1 MRVKLSTQIP
11 LLVQMKRITLL
22 VFGLFMSLGL
32 LAQQPGGRGGFDPTK
47 LPKIGVIAGTLVD
60 AESGEPLPYAAVK
73 ITHKMDANIV
83 TGGMTDAK
91 GRFKVEQITLGP
103 NVLEFAY
110 VGYKTKTQEV
120 RLGRDGTEK
129 DLGKIGLQSSGVE
142 LEEVVVEA
150 EREFMTNEIDRKVYD
165 PSKLILSKT
174 GSATDILENI
184 PAVELDLEGNI
195 TLRGSSA
202 VRIMIDGRPSRFTGE
217 DLSALLQSLPANS
230 VEKIEVMTNPS
241 AKYDPDG
248 TAGMINI
255 VLKKSALQGL
265 NGSVNSSYSGADR
278 VRAGINLNY
287 KVDDI
292 NFFFNAGHSSGKYPR
307 TSWARRDNFLGEDTL
322 SFYQEVDGYGGR
334 NGNNIKAGFDWS
346 PGTKHVFTVQGT
358 LNQGLRP
365 RVSDNNTDWT
375 TPYLDYTLVQFSD
388 NQGERWNNSF
398 DVIYDYKPRKGE
410 ELNAR
415 LSYTDGS
422 RNDVLVFTQDT
433 LLNAVKLPSDK
444 YQTNRFGDQ
453 WEFNGILDYT
463 KKWDDDRK
471 LEAGAKIISRE
482 DLDGFNRTNIDIYDG
497 TETYLASSENEF
509 LYGEDILAVYTN
521 YGFKKGPWGFQL
533 GLRAEQANI
542 TATQITQDSTFYN
555 NYFQVYPSA
564 FITYEIARGRELN
577 LSYSRRVQR
586 PGGRQLNPFIDYS
599 DPFNLRSGNPYLLPA
614 FTGAYELG
622 YTHILKKG
630 TTMTANVYF
639 RDRNNL
645 ITWYSEVDSNGV
657 NLTTFQNLNSGEDV
671 GLDMNFR
678 GRLGKKGGFFTLG
691 GNYFY
696 SQVSGDIKGQG
707 WVNQG
712 GGYGLNT
719 MVSTPLWKNASLQIM
734 GNYRSRRV
742 MAQGFGKPFYFI
754 GGGFKQGFM
763 DDRLNLSV
771 NCRDIFN
778 TMGWNYETRGPG
790 FYSEGQFR
798 WMNRVVEVG
807 LTYNFGEVQ
816 RRRRQMDR
824 GSRGGGGMEMEMF

>member
-1 MRVKLSTQIP
+1 
-11 LLVQMKRITLL
+11 MKRIITIAL
-22 VFGLFMSLGL
+22 GLFLSTTSY
-32 LAQQPGGRGGFDPTK
+32 AQQPGNRGKFDATQ
-47 LPKIGVIAGTLVD
+47 LPKIGVLTGTLID
-60 AESGEPLPYAAVK
+60 TDTKEPLPFAAVK
-73 ITHKMDANIV
+73 ITHTMSEELV
-83 TGGMTDAK
+83 TGGMTDDK
-91 GRFKVEQITLGP
+91 GRFKIESITLGP
-103 NVLEFAY
+103 NQVEFAY
-110 VGYKTKTQEV
+110 VGYKTKAQEV
-120 RLGRDGTEK
+120 RLGREGIEI

-142 LEEVVVEA
+142 LNEVTVEA

-184 PAVELDLEGNI
+184 PAVELDVDGNI

-230 VEKIEVMTNPS
+230 VEKVEVMTNPS

-278 VRAGINLNY
+278 FRAGINLNY
-287 KVDDI
+287 KVEDL
-292 NFFFNAGHSSGKYPR
+292 NFFFNAGHSSGRYPR
-307 TSWARRDNFLGEDTL
+307 SSWSRRDNFLGEDTL
-322 SFYQEVDGYGGR
+322 SFYQVVDGYGGR
-334 NGNNIKAGFDWS
+334 NGNNIKAGIDWS
-346 PGTKHVFTVQGT
+346 PGNKHVFTLQGT
-358 LNQGLRP
+358 INQGLRP

-375 TPYLDYTLVQFSD
+375 TPFLDYTLTQFSD
-388 NQGERWNNSF
+388 RQGSRWNNSY
-398 DVIYDYKPRKGE
+398 DIIYDFKPKKGE
-410 ELNAR
+410 ELNVR
-415 LSYTDGS
+415 MSYTDGS
-422 RNDVLVFTQDT
+422 RDDVLEFTQDT
-433 LLNAVKLPSDK
+433 LTNSIKLPSDK
-444 YQTNRFGDQ
+444 YRTNSFGEQ

-463 KKWDDDRK
+463 KKWNKDRK
-471 LEAGAKIISRE
+471 FEAGAKIITRE
-482 DLDGFNRTNIDIYDG
+482 DLDGFNRTNIDIWNG
-497 TETYLASSENEF
+497 TETYLLDSENEF
-509 LYGEDILAVYTN
+509 LYGEDILAVYSN

-564 FITYEIARGRELN
+564 FLTYEIAAGREIN
-577 LSYSRRVQR
+577 MSYSRRVQR

-614 FTGAYELG
+614 FTGSYELG
-622 YTHILKKG
+622 YTQILKKG
-630 TTMTANVYF
+630 TTLTSNIYF
-639 RDRNNL
+639 RDRSNL

-657 NLTTFQNLNSGEDV
+657 NLTTYQNLNSGEDV
-671 GLDMNFR
+671 GLDINFR
-678 GRLGKKGGFFTLG
+678 GRLGKKGGFFSLG

-696 SQVSGDIKGQG
+696 SQVSGDIRGKG

-712 GGYGLNT
+712 QGFSLNS
-719 MVSTPLWKNASLQIM
+719 VLSTPLWKNASVQIM
-734 GNYRSRRV
+734 GNYRSKRV
-742 MAQGFGKPFYFI
+742 MAQGIGRPFYFI
-754 GGGFKQGFM
+754 GGGFKQGFLN
-763 DDRLNLSV
+763 DRLNLSI
-771 NCRDIFN
+771 NCRDVFN
-778 TMGWNYETRGPG
+778 TMGWNYETSGPG

-798 WMNRVVEVG
+798 WMNRVVECG

-824 GSRGGGGMEMEMF
+824 SGRGGDMDMDMF

>member
-1 MRVKLSTQIP
+1 
-11 LLVQMKRITLL
+11 MKRILTIAL
-22 VFGLFMSLGL
+22 GLFLSTTSY
-32 LAQQPGGRGGFDPTK
+32 AQQPGNRGKFDATQ
-47 LPKIGVIAGTLVD
+47 LPKIGILTGTLID
-60 AESGEPLPYAAVK
+60 TDTKEPLPFAAVK
-73 ITHKMDANIV
+73 ITHTMSEELV
-83 TGGMTDAK
+83 TGGMTDDK
-91 GRFKVEQITLGP
+91 GRFKIESITLGP
-103 NVLEFAY
+103 NQVEFAY
-110 VGYKTKTQEV
+110 VGYKTKAQEV
-120 RLGRDGTEK
+120 RLGREGIEI

-142 LEEVVVEA
+142 LNEVTVEA

-184 PAVELDLEGNI
+184 PAVELDVDGNI

-230 VEKIEVMTNPS
+230 VEKVEVMTNPS

-278 VRAGINLNY
+278 FRAGINLNY
-287 KVDDI
+287 KVEDL
-292 NFFFNAGHSSGKYPR
+292 NFFFNAGHSSGRYPR
-307 TSWARRDNFLGEDTL
+307 SSWSRRDNFLGEDTL
-322 SFYQEVDGYGGR
+322 SFYQVVDGYGGR
-334 NGNNIKAGFDWS
+334 NGNNIKAGIDWS
-346 PGTKHVFTVQGT
+346 PGSKHVFTLQGT
-358 LNQGLRP
+358 INQGLRP
-365 RVSDNNTDWT
+365 RVSNNNTDWT
-375 TPYLDYTLVQFSD
+375 TPFLDYTLTQSSD
-388 NQGERWNNSF
+388 RQGSRWNNSY
-398 DVIYDYKPRKGE
+398 DMIYDFKPKKGE
-410 ELNAR
+410 ELNVR
-415 LSYTDGS
+415 MSYTDGS
-422 RNDVLVFTQDT
+422 RDDVLEFTQDT
-433 LLNAVKLPSDK
+433 LTNSIKLPSDK
-444 YQTNRFGDQ
+444 YRTNNFGEQ

-463 KKWDDDRK
+463 KKWNKDRK
-471 LEAGAKIISRE
+471 FEAGAKIITRE
-482 DLDGFNRTNIDIYDG
+482 DLDAFNRTNIDIYTGD
-497 TETYLASSENEF
+497 TTYLLDSENEF
-509 LYGEDILAVYTN
+509 LYGEDILAVYSN

-564 FITYEIARGRELN
+564 FLTYEIAAGREIN
-577 LSYSRRVQR
+577 MSYSRRVQR

-614 FTGAYELG
+614 FTGSYELG
-622 YTHILKKG
+622 YTQILKKG
-630 TTMTANVYF
+630 TTLTSNIYF
-639 RDRNNL
+639 RDRSNL

-657 NLTTFQNLNSGEDV
+657 NLTTYQNLNSGEDV
-671 GLDMNFR
+671 GLDINFR
-678 GRLGKKGGFFTLG
+678 GRLGKKGGFFSLG

-696 SQVSGDIKGQG
+696 SQVSGDIRGRG

-712 GGYGLNT
+712 QGFSLNT
-719 MVSTPLWKNASLQIM
+719 VFSTPLWKNASVQIM
-734 GNYRSRRV
+734 GNYRSKRV
-742 MAQGFGKPFYFI
+742 MAQGIGRPFYFI
-754 GGGFKQGFM
+754 GGGFKQGFLN
-763 DDRLNLSV
+763 DRLNLSI

-778 TMGWNYETRGPG
+778 TMGWNYETSGPG

-798 WMNRVVEVG
+798 WMNRVVECG

-824 GSRGGGGMEMEMF
+824 SGRGGGDMDMEMF

>member
-1 MRVKLSTQIP
+1 
-11 LLVQMKRITLL
+11 MKRFIPIVL
-22 VFGLFMSLGL
+22 GLFLSSTSF
-32 LAQQPGGRGGFDPTK
+32 AQQPGKRGDFDPSQ
-47 LPKIGVIAGTLVD
+47 LPKIGVL
-60 AESGEPLPYAAVK
+60 SGIIIDTDTKEPLPFAAVK
-73 ITHKMDANIV
+73 ITHKMSDELV
-83 TGGMTDAK
+83 TGGMTDEK
-91 GRFKVEQITLGP
+91 GRFKVESISLGP
-103 NVLEFAY
+103 NIVEFAY
-110 VGYKTKTQEV
+110 VGYKTNTQEV
-120 RLGRDGTEK
+120 LFGREGIEI
-129 DLGKIGLQSSGVE
+129 DLGKISLQSSGVE
-142 LEEVVVEA
+142 LNEVTVEA

-184 PAVELDLEGNI
+184 PAVELDIEGNI

-230 VEKIEVMTNPS
+230 VEKVEVMTNPS

-278 VRAGINLNY
+278 FRAGINLNY
-287 KVDDI
+287 KVEDI
-292 NFFFNAGHSSGKYPR
+292 NFFFNAGHSSGRYPR
-307 TSWARRDNFLGEDTL
+307 SSWSRRDNFLGQDTL
-322 SFYQEVDGYGGR
+322 SFYQVVDGYGGR
-334 NGNNIKAGFDWS
+334 NGNNIKAGIDWS
-346 PGTKHVFTVQGT
+346 LGTKHVFTLQGT
-358 LNQGLRP
+358 INQGLRP

-375 TPYLDYTLVQFSD
+375 TPFLDYTLTQFSD
-388 NQGERWNNSF
+388 RQGSRWNNSY
-398 DVIYDYKPRKGE
+398 DMIYDFKPKKGE
-410 ELNAR
+410 ELNVR

-422 RNDVLVFTQDT
+422 SDDVLEFTQDT
-433 LLNAVKLPSDK
+433 LTNTIKSPSDK
-444 YQTNRFGDQ
+444 YRTNSFGEQ

-463 KKWDDDRK
+463 KKWNKDRK
-471 LEAGAKIISRE
+471 FEAGAKIITRE
-482 DLDGFNRTNIDIYDG
+482 DLDAFNRTNIDIWNG
-497 TETYLASSENEF
+497 METYLPSSENEF
-509 LYGEDILAVYTN
+509 LYGEDIFAVYSN
-521 YGFKKGPWGFQL
+521 YGFKEGPWGFQL
-533 GLRAEQANI
+533 GVRAEQANI

-564 FITYEIARGRELN
+564 FLTYEIAAGRELN

-614 FTGAYELG
+614 FTGSYELG

-630 TTMTANVYF
+630 TTLTSNIYF
-639 RDRNNL
+639 RDRSNL

-657 NLTTFQNLNSGEDV
+657 NLTTYQNLNNGEDL

-678 GRLGKKGGFFTLG
+678 GRLGKKGGFFSLG

-696 SQVSGDIKGQG
+696 SQVSGDIRGQG

-712 GGYGLNT
+712 QGFSLNT
-719 MVSTPLWKNASLQIM
+719 VVSTPLWKNASLQVM
-734 GNYRSRRV
+734 GNYRSKRV
-742 MAQGFGKPFYFI
+742 MAQGIGRPFYFM

-763 DDRLNLSV
+763 NDRLNLSI
-771 NCRDIFN
+771 NCRDMFN
-778 TMGWNYETRGPG
+778 TMGWNYETSGPG

-798 WMNRVVEVG
+798 WMNRVVECG

-824 GSRGGGGMEMEMF
+824 GSRGGGSMDMEMF

>member
-1 MRVKLSTQIP
+1 
-11 LLVQMKRITLL
+11 MKRILTIAL
-22 VFGLFMSLGL
+22 GLFLSTTSY
-32 LAQQPGGRGGFDPTK
+32 AQQPGNRGKFDATQ
-47 LPKIGVIAGTLVD
+47 LPKIGVLTGALIDTD
-60 AESGEPLPYAAVK
+60 TKEPLPFAAVK
-73 ITHKMDANIV
+73 ITHTMSEELV
-83 TGGMTDAK
+83 TGGMTDDK
-91 GRFKVEQITLGP
+91 GRFKIESITLGP
-103 NVLEFAY
+103 NQVEFAY
-110 VGYKTKTQEV
+110 VGYKTKAQEV
-120 RLGRDGTEK
+120 RLGREGIEI

-142 LEEVVVEA
+142 LNEVTVEA

-184 PAVELDLEGNI
+184 PAVELDVDGNI

-230 VEKIEVMTNPS
+230 VEKVEVMTNPS

-278 VRAGINLNY
+278 FRAGINLNY
-287 KVDDI
+287 KVEDL
-292 NFFFNAGHSSGKYPR
+292 NFFFNAGHSSGRYPR
-307 TSWARRDNFLGEDTL
+307 SSWSRRDNFLGEDTL
-322 SFYQEVDGYGGR
+322 SFYQVVDGYGGR
-334 NGNNIKAGFDWS
+334 NGNNIKAGIDWS
-346 PGTKHVFTVQGT
+346 PGNKHVFTIQGT
-358 LNQGLRP
+358 INQGLRP

-375 TPYLDYTLVQFSD
+375 TPFLDYTLTQFSD
-388 NQGERWNNSF
+388 RQGSRWNNSY
-398 DVIYDYKPRKGE
+398 DIIYDYKPKKGE
-410 ELNAR
+410 ELNVR
-415 LSYTDGS
+415 MSYTDGS
-422 RNDVLVFTQDT
+422 RDDVLEFTQDT
-433 LLNAVKLPSDK
+433 LTNSIKLPSDK
-444 YQTNRFGDQ
+444 YRTNSFGEQ

-463 KKWDDDRK
+463 KKWNKDRK
-471 LEAGAKIISRE
+471 FEAGAKIITRE
-482 DLDGFNRTNIDIYDG
+482 DLDGFNRTNIDIWNG
-497 TETYLASSENEF
+497 TETYLLDSENEF
-509 LYGEDILAVYTN
+509 LYGEDILAIYSN

-564 FITYEIARGRELN
+564 FLTYEVAAGREIN
-577 LSYSRRVQR
+577 MSYSRRVQR

-614 FTGAYELG
+614 FTGSYELG
-622 YTHILKKG
+622 FTQILKKG
-630 TTMTANVYF
+630 TTLTSNIYF
-639 RDRNNL
+639 RDRSNL

-657 NLTTFQNLNSGEDV
+657 NLTTYQNLNSGEDV
-671 GLDMNFR
+671 GLDINFR
-678 GRLGKKGGFFTLG
+678 GRLGKKGGFFSLG

-696 SQVSGDIKGQG
+696 SQVSGDIRGKG

-712 GGYGLNT
+712 QGFSLNT
-719 MVSTPLWKNASLQIM
+719 VLSTPLWKNASVQIM
-734 GNYRSRRV
+734 GNYRSKRV
-742 MAQGFGKPFYFI
+742 MAQGIGRPFYFI
-754 GGGFKQGFM
+754 GGGFKQGFLN
-763 DDRLNLSV
+763 DRLNLSI

-778 TMGWNYETRGPG
+778 TMGWNYETSGPG

-798 WMNRVVEVG
+798 WMNRVVECG

-824 GSRGGGGMEMEMF
+824 SGRGGGDMDMEMF

>member
-1 MRVKLSTQIP
+1 MKRTLTIALGLFLST
-11 LLVQMKRITLL
+11 T
-22 VFGLFMSLGL
+22 SY
-32 LAQQPGGRGGFDPTK
+32 AQQPGNRGKFDATQ
-47 LPKIGVIAGTLVD
+47 LPKIGVLTGTLID
-60 AESGEPLPYAAVK
+60 TDTKEPLPFAAVK
-73 ITHKMDANIV
+73 ITHTMSEELV
-83 TGGMTDAK
+83 TGGMTDDK
-91 GRFKVEQITLGP
+91 GRFKIESITLGP
-103 NVLEFAY
+103 NQVEFAY
-110 VGYKTKTQEV
+110 VGYKTKAQEV
-120 RLGRDGTEK
+120 RLGREGIEI

-142 LEEVVVEA
+142 LNEVTVEA

-184 PAVELDLEGNI
+184 PAVELDVDGNI

-230 VEKIEVMTNPS
+230 VEKVEVMTNPS

-278 VRAGINLNY
+278 FRAGINLNY
-287 KVDDI
+287 KVEDL
-292 NFFFNAGHSSGKYPR
+292 NFFFNAGHSSGRYPR
-307 TSWARRDNFLGEDTL
+307 SSWSRRDNFLGEDTL
-322 SFYQEVDGYGGR
+322 SFYQVVDGYGGR
-334 NGNNIKAGFDWS
+334 NGNNIKAGIDWS
-346 PGTKHVFTVQGT
+346 PGSKHVFTLQGT
-358 LNQGLRP
+358 INQGLRP
-365 RVSDNNTDWT
+365 RVSNNNTDWT
-375 TPYLDYTLVQFSD
+375 TPFLDYTLTQSSD
-388 NQGERWNNSF
+388 RQGSRWNNSY
-398 DVIYDYKPRKGE
+398 DMIYDFKPKKGE
-410 ELNAR
+410 ELNVR
-415 LSYTDGS
+415 MSYTDGS
-422 RNDVLVFTQDT
+422 RDDVLEFTQDT
-433 LLNAVKLPSDK
+433 LTNSIKMPSDK
-444 YQTNRFGDQ
+444 YRTNSFGEQ

-463 KKWDDDRK
+463 KKWNKDRK
-471 LEAGAKIISRE
+471 FEAGAKIITRE
-482 DLDGFNRTNIDIYDG
+482 DLDAFNRTNIDIYTGD
-497 TETYLASSENEF
+497 TTYLLDSENEF
-509 LYGEDILAVYTN
+509 LYGEDILAVYSN

-564 FITYEIARGRELN
+564 FLTYEIAAGREIN
-577 LSYSRRVQR
+577 MSYSRRVQR

-614 FTGAYELG
+614 FTGSYELG
-622 YTHILKKG
+622 YTQILKKG
-630 TTMTANVYF
+630 TTLTSNIYF
-639 RDRNNL
+639 RDRSNL

-657 NLTTFQNLNSGEDV
+657 NLTTYQNLNSGEDV
-671 GLDMNFR
+671 GLDINFR
-678 GRLGKKGGFFTLG
+678 GRLGKKGGFFSLG

-696 SQVSGDIKGQG
+696 SQVSGDIRGKG

-712 GGYGLNT
+712 QGFSLNT
-719 MVSTPLWKNASLQIM
+719 VLSTPLWKNASVQIM
-734 GNYRSRRV
+734 GNYRSKRV
-742 MAQGFGKPFYFI
+742 MAQGIGRPFYFI
-754 GGGFKQGFM
+754 GGGFKQGFLN
-763 DDRLNLSV
+763 DRLNLSI

-778 TMGWNYETRGPG
+778 TMGWNYETSGPG

-798 WMNRVVEVG
+798 WMNRVVECG

-824 GSRGGGGMEMEMF
+824 SGRGGGDMDMEMF

>member
-1 MRVKLSTQIP
+1 
-11 LLVQMKRITLL
+11 MKRILTIAL
-22 VFGLFMSLGL
+22 GLFLSTTSY
-32 LAQQPGGRGGFDPTK
+32 AQQPGNRGKFDATQ
-47 LPKIGVIAGTLVD
+47 LPKIGVLTGTLID
-60 AESGEPLPYAAVK
+60 TDTKEPLPFAAVK
-73 ITHKMDANIV
+73 ITHTMSEELV
-83 TGGMTDAK
+83 TGGMTDDK
-91 GRFKVEQITLGP
+91 GRFKIESITLGP
-103 NVLEFAY
+103 NQVEFAY
-110 VGYKTKTQEV
+110 VGYKTKAQEV
-120 RLGRDGTEK
+120 RLGREGIEI

-142 LEEVVVEA
+142 LNEVTVEA

-184 PAVELDLEGNI
+184 PAVELDVDGNI

-230 VEKIEVMTNPS
+230 VEKVEVMTNPS

-278 VRAGINLNY
+278 FRAGINLNY
-287 KVDDI
+287 KVEDL
-292 NFFFNAGHSSGKYPR
+292 NFFFNAGHSSGRYPR
-307 TSWARRDNFLGEDTL
+307 SSWSRRDNFLGEDTL
-322 SFYQEVDGYGGR
+322 SFYQVVDGYGGR
-334 NGNNIKAGFDWS
+334 NGNNIKAGIDWS
-346 PGTKHVFTVQGT
+346 PGNKHVFTIQGT
-358 LNQGLRP
+358 INQGLRP

-375 TPYLDYTLVQFSD
+375 TPFLDYTLTQFSD
-388 NQGERWNNSF
+388 RQGSRWNNSY
-398 DVIYDYKPRKGE
+398 DIIYDYKPKKGE
-410 ELNAR
+410 ELNVR
-415 LSYTDGS
+415 MSYTDGS
-422 RNDVLVFTQDT
+422 RDDVLEFTQDT
-433 LLNAVKLPSDK
+433 LTNSIKIPSDK
-444 YQTNRFGDQ
+444 YRTNSFGEQ

-463 KKWDDDRK
+463 KKWNKDRK
-471 LEAGAKIISRE
+471 FEAGAKIITRE
-482 DLDGFNRTNIDIYDG
+482 DLDGFNRTNIDIWNG
-497 TETYLASSENEF
+497 TETYLLDSENEF
-509 LYGEDILAVYTN
+509 LYGEDILAVYSN

-564 FITYEIARGRELN
+564 FLTYEIAAGREIN
-577 LSYSRRVQR
+577 MSYSRRVQR

-614 FTGAYELG
+614 FTGSYELG
-622 YTHILKKG
+622 YTQILKKG
-630 TTMTANVYF
+630 TTLTSNIYF
-639 RDRNNL
+639 RDRSNL

-657 NLTTFQNLNSGEDV
+657 NLTTYQNLNSGEDV
-671 GLDMNFR
+671 GLDINFR
-678 GRLGKKGGFFTLG
+678 GRLGKKGGFFSLG

-696 SQVSGDIKGQG
+696 SQVSGDIRGKG

-712 GGYGLNT
+712 QGFSLNT
-719 MVSTPLWKNASLQIM
+719 VLSTPLWKNASVQIM
-734 GNYRSRRV
+734 GNYRSKRV
-742 MAQGFGKPFYFI
+742 MAQGIGRPFYFI
-754 GGGFKQGFM
+754 GGGFKQGLLN
-763 DDRLNLSV
+763 DRLNLSI

-778 TMGWNYETRGPG
+778 TMGWNYETSGPG

-798 WMNRVVEVG
+798 WMNRVVECG

-824 GSRGGGGMEMEMF
+824 SGRGGGDMDMEMF

>member
-1 MRVKLSTQIP
+1 
-11 LLVQMKRITLL
+11 MKRILTIAL
-22 VFGLFMSLGL
+22 GLFLSTTSY
-32 LAQQPGGRGGFDPTK
+32 AQQPGNRGKFDATQ
-47 LPKIGVIAGTLVD
+47 LPKIGVLTGTLIDTDTKV
-60 AESGEPLPYAAVK
+60 PLPFAAVK
-73 ITHKMDANIV
+73 ITHTMSEELV
-83 TGGMTDAK
+83 TGGMTDDK
-91 GRFKVEQITLGP
+91 GRFKIESITLGP
-103 NVLEFAY
+103 NQVEFAY
-110 VGYKTKTQEV
+110 VGYKTKAQEV
-120 RLGRDGTEK
+120 RLGREGIEI

-142 LEEVVVEA
+142 LNEVTVEA

-184 PAVELDLEGNI
+184 PAVELDVDGNI

-230 VEKIEVMTNPS
+230 VEKVEVMTNPS

-278 VRAGINLNY
+278 FRAGINLNY
-287 KVDDI
+287 KVEDL
-292 NFFFNAGHSSGKYPR
+292 NFFFNAGHSSGRYPR
-307 TSWARRDNFLGEDTL
+307 SSWSRRDNFLGEDTL
-322 SFYQEVDGYGGR
+322 SFYQVVDGYGGR
-334 NGNNIKAGFDWS
+334 NGNNIKAGIDWS
-346 PGTKHVFTVQGT
+346 PGNKHVFTIQGT
-358 LNQGLRP
+358 INQGLRP

-375 TPYLDYTLVQFSD
+375 TPFLDYTLTQFSD
-388 NQGERWNNSF
+388 RQGSRWNNSY
-398 DVIYDYKPRKGE
+398 DIIYDYKPKKGE
-410 ELNAR
+410 ELNVR
-415 LSYTDGS
+415 MSYTDGS
-422 RNDVLVFTQDT
+422 RDDVLEFTQDT
-433 LLNAVKLPSDK
+433 LTNSIKLPSDK
-444 YQTNRFGDQ
+444 YRTNSFGEQ

-463 KKWDDDRK
+463 KKWNKDRK
-471 LEAGAKIISRE
+471 FEAGAKIITRE
-482 DLDGFNRTNIDIYDG
+482 DLDGFNRTNIDIWNG
-497 TETYLASSENEF
+497 TETYLLDSENEF
-509 LYGEDILAVYTN
+509 LYGEDILAVYSN

-564 FITYEIARGRELN
+564 FLTYEIAAGREIN
-577 LSYSRRVQR
+577 MSYSRRVQR

-614 FTGAYELG
+614 FTGSYELG
-622 YTHILKKG
+622 YTQILKKG
-630 TTMTANVYF
+630 TTLTSNIYF
-639 RDRNNL
+639 RDRSNL

-657 NLTTFQNLNSGEDV
+657 NLTTYQNLNSGEDV
-671 GLDMNFR
+671 GLDINFR
-678 GRLGKKGGFFTLG
+678 GRLGKKGGFFSLG

-696 SQVSGDIKGQG
+696 SQVSGDIRGKG

-712 GGYGLNT
+712 QGFSLNT
-719 MVSTPLWKNASLQIM
+719 VLSTPLWKNASVQIM
-734 GNYRSRRV
+734 GNYRSKRV
-742 MAQGFGKPFYFI
+742 MAQGIGRPFYFI
-754 GGGFKQGFM
+754 GGGFKQGLLN
-763 DDRLNLSV
+763 DRLNLSI

-778 TMGWNYETRGPG
+778 TMGWNYETSGPG

-798 WMNRVVEVG
+798 WMNRVVECG

-824 GSRGGGGMEMEMF
+824 SGRGGGDMDMEMF

>member
-1 MRVKLSTQIP
+1 
-11 LLVQMKRITLL
+11 MKRILTVAL
-22 VFGLFMSLGL
+22 GLFLSTTSY
-32 LAQQPGGRGGFDPTK
+32 AQQPGNRGKFDATQ
-47 LPKIGVIAGTLVD
+47 LPKIGVLTGTLID
-60 AESGEPLPYAAVK
+60 TDTKKPLPFAAVK
-73 ITHKMDANIV
+73 ITHTMSEELV
-83 TGGMTDAK
+83 TGGMTDDR
-91 GRFKVEQITLGP
+91 GRFKIESITLGP
-103 NVLEFAY
+103 NQVEFAY

-120 RLGRDGTEK
+120 RLGREGIEI

-142 LEEVVVEA
+142 LNEVTVEA

-184 PAVELDLEGNI
+184 PAVELDVDGNI

-230 VEKIEVMTNPS
+230 VEKVEVMTNPS

-278 VRAGINLNY
+278 FRAGINLNY
-287 KVDDI
+287 KVEDL
-292 NFFFNAGHSSGKYPR
+292 NFFFNAGHSSGRYPR
-307 TSWARRDNFLGEDTL
+307 SSWSRRDNFLGEDTL
-322 SFYQEVDGYGGR
+322 SFYQVVDGYGGR
-334 NGNNIKAGFDWS
+334 NGNNIKAGIDWS
-346 PGTKHVFTVQGT
+346 PGNKHVFTIQGT
-358 LNQGLRP
+358 INQGLRP

-375 TPYLDYTLVQFSD
+375 TPFLDYTLTQFSD
-388 NQGERWNNSF
+388 RQGSRWNNSY
-398 DVIYDYKPRKGE
+398 DIIYDYKPKKGE
-410 ELNAR
+410 ELNVR
-415 LSYTDGS
+415 MSYTDGS
-422 RNDVLVFTQDT
+422 RDDVLEFTQDT
-433 LLNAVKLPSDK
+433 LTNSIKLPSDK
-444 YQTNRFGDQ
+444 YRTNSFGEQ

-463 KKWDDDRK
+463 KKWNKDRK
-471 LEAGAKIISRE
+471 FEAGAKIITRE
-482 DLDGFNRTNIDIYDG
+482 DLDAFNRTNIDIYTGD
-497 TETYLASSENEF
+497 TTYLLDSENEF
-509 LYGEDILAVYTN
+509 LYGEDILAVYSN

-564 FITYEIARGRELN
+564 FLTYEIAAGREIN
-577 LSYSRRVQR
+577 ISYSRRVQR

-614 FTGAYELG
+614 FTGSYELG
-622 YTHILKKG
+622 YTQILKKG
-630 TTMTANVYF
+630 TTLTSNVYF

-657 NLTTFQNLNSGEDV
+657 NLTTYQNLNSGEDV
-671 GLDMNFR
+671 GLDINFR
-678 GRLGKKGGFFTLG
+678 GRLGKKGGFFSLG

-696 SQVSGDIKGQG
+696 SQVSGDIRGKG

-712 GGYGLNT
+712 QGFSLNT
-719 MVSTPLWKNASLQIM
+719 VLSTPLWKNASVQIM
-734 GNYRSRRV
+734 GNYRSKRV
-742 MAQGFGKPFYFI
+742 MAQGIGRPFYFI

-763 DDRLNLSV
+763 NDRLNLSI

-778 TMGWNYETRGPG
+778 TMGWNYETSGPG

-798 WMNRVVEVG
+798 WMNRVVECG

-824 GSRGGGGMEMEMF
+824 SGRGGGDMDMEMF

>member
-1 MRVKLSTQIP
+1 
-11 LLVQMKRITLL
+11 MKRILTIAL
-22 VFGLFMSLGL
+22 GLFLSTTSY
-32 LAQQPGGRGGFDPTK
+32 AQQPGNRGKFDATQ
-47 LPKIGVIAGTLVD
+47 LPKIGVLTGTLIDTDTKV
-60 AESGEPLPYAAVK
+60 PLPFAAVK
-73 ITHKMDANIV
+73 ITHTMSEELV
-83 TGGMTDAK
+83 TGGMTDDK
-91 GRFKVEQITLGP
+91 GRFKIESITLGP
-103 NVLEFAY
+103 NQVEFAY
-110 VGYKTKTQEV
+110 VGYKTKAQEV
-120 RLGRDGTEK
+120 RLGREGIEI

-142 LEEVVVEA
+142 LNEVTVEA

-184 PAVELDLEGNI
+184 PAVELDVDGNI

-230 VEKIEVMTNPS
+230 VEKVEVMTNPS

-278 VRAGINLNY
+278 FRAGINLNY
-287 KVDDI
+287 KVEDL
-292 NFFFNAGHSSGKYPR
+292 NFFFNAGHSSGRYPR
-307 TSWARRDNFLGEDTL
+307 SSWSRRDNFLGEDTL
-322 SFYQEVDGYGGR
+322 SFYQVVDGYGGR
-334 NGNNIKAGFDWS
+334 NGNNIKAGIDWS
-346 PGTKHVFTVQGT
+346 PGNKHVFTIQGT
-358 LNQGLRP
+358 INQGLRP

-375 TPYLDYTLVQFSD
+375 TPFLDYTLTQFSD
-388 NQGERWNNSF
+388 RQGSRWNNSY
-398 DVIYDYKPRKGE
+398 DIIYDYKPKKGE
-410 ELNAR
+410 ELNVR
-415 LSYTDGS
+415 MSYTDGS
-422 RNDVLVFTQDT
+422 RDDVLEFTQDT
-433 LLNAVKLPSDK
+433 LTNSIKIPSDK
-444 YQTNRFGDQ
+444 YRTNSFGEQ

-463 KKWDDDRK
+463 KKWNKDRK
-471 LEAGAKIISRE
+471 FEAGAKIITRE
-482 DLDGFNRTNIDIYDG
+482 DLDGFNRTNIDIWNG
-497 TETYLASSENEF
+497 TETYLLDSENEF
-509 LYGEDILAVYTN
+509 LYGEDILAIYSN

-564 FITYEIARGRELN
+564 FLTYEIAAGREIN
-577 LSYSRRVQR
+577 MSYSRRVQR

-614 FTGAYELG
+614 FTGSYELG
-622 YTHILKKG
+622 YTQILKKG
-630 TTMTANVYF
+630 TTLTSNIYF
-639 RDRNNL
+639 RDRSNL

-657 NLTTFQNLNSGEDV
+657 NLTTYQNLNSGEDV
-671 GLDMNFR
+671 GLDINFR
-678 GRLGKKGGFFTLG
+678 GRLGKKGGFFSLG

-696 SQVSGDIKGQG
+696 SQVSGDIRGKG

-712 GGYGLNT
+712 QGFSLNT
-719 MVSTPLWKNASLQIM
+719 VLSTPLWKNASVQIM
-734 GNYRSRRV
+734 GNYRSKRV
-742 MAQGFGKPFYFI
+742 MAQGIGRPFYFI
-754 GGGFKQGFM
+754 GGGFKQGLLN
-763 DDRLNLSV
+763 DRLNLSI

-778 TMGWNYETRGPG
+778 TMGWNYETSGPG

-798 WMNRVVEVG
+798 WMNRVVECG

-824 GSRGGGGMEMEMF
+824 SGRGGGDMDMEMF

>member
-1 MRVKLSTQIP
+1 
-11 LLVQMKRITLL
+11 MKRILTIAL
-22 VFGLFMSLGL
+22 GLFLSTTSY
-32 LAQQPGGRGGFDPTK
+32 AQQPGNRGKFDPSQ
-47 LPKIGVIAGTLVD
+47 LPKIGVLTGTLID
-60 AESGEPLPYAAVK
+60 TDTKEPLPFAAVK
-73 ITHKMDANIV
+73 ITHTMSEELV
-83 TGGMTDAK
+83 TGGMTDDK
-91 GRFKVEQITLGP
+91 GRFKIESITLGP
-103 NVLEFAY
+103 NQVEFAY

-120 RLGRDGTEK
+120 RLGREGIEI

-142 LEEVVVEA
+142 LNEVTVEA

-184 PAVELDLEGNI
+184 PAVELDPEGNI

-230 VEKIEVMTNPS
+230 VEKVEVMTNPS

-278 VRAGINLNY
+278 FRAGINLNY
-287 KVDDI
+287 KVKDL
-292 NFFFNAGHSSGKYPR
+292 NFFFNAGHSSGRYPR
-307 TSWARRDNFLGEDTL
+307 SSWSRRDNFLGEDTL
-322 SFYQEVDGYGGR
+322 SFYQVVDGYGGR
-334 NGNNIKAGFDWS
+334 NGNNIKAGIDWS
-346 PGTKHVFTVQGT
+346 PGNKHVFTLQGT
-358 LNQGLRP
+358 INQGLRP

-375 TPYLDYTLVQFSD
+375 TPFLDYTLTQFSD
-388 NQGERWNNSF
+388 RQGSRWNNSY
-398 DVIYDYKPRKGE
+398 DMIYDFKPKKGE
-410 ELNAR
+410 ELNVR
-415 LSYTDGS
+415 MSYTDGS
-422 RNDVLVFTQDT
+422 RDDVLEFTQDT
-433 LLNAVKLPSDK
+433 LTNSIKLPSDK
-444 YQTNRFGDQ
+444 YRTNSFGEQ

-463 KKWDDDRK
+463 KKWNKDRK
-471 LEAGAKIISRE
+471 FEAGAKIITRE
-482 DLDGFNRTNIDIYDG
+482 DLDGFNRSNIDIYTGD
-497 TETYLASSENEF
+497 TTYLLDSENEF
-509 LYGEDILAVYTN
+509 LYGEDILAVYSN

-542 TATQITQDSTFYN
+542 TATQITRDSTFYN

-564 FITYEIARGRELN
+564 FLTYEIAAGREIN
-577 LSYSRRVQR
+577 ISYSRRVQR

-614 FTGAYELG
+614 FTGSYELG
-622 YTHILKKG
+622 YTQILKKG
-630 TTMTANVYF
+630 TTLTSNVYF

-657 NLTTFQNLNSGEDV
+657 NLTTYQNLNSGEDV
-671 GLDMNFR
+671 GLDINFR
-678 GRLGKKGGFFTLG
+678 GRFGKKGGFFSLG

-696 SQVSGDIKGQG
+696 SQVSGDIRGKG

-712 GGYGLNT
+712 QGFSLNS
-719 MVSTPLWKNASLQIM
+719 VLSTPLWKNASVQIM
-734 GNYRSRRV
+734 GNYRSKRV
-742 MAQGFGKPFYFI
+742 MAQGIGRPFYFI
-754 GGGFKQGFM
+754 GGGFKQGFLN
-763 DDRLNLSV
+763 DRLNLSI
-771 NCRDIFN
+771 NCRDVFN
-778 TMGWNYETRGPG
+778 TMGWNYETSGPG

-798 WMNRVVEVG
+798 WMNRVVECG

-824 GSRGGGGMEMEMF
+824 SGRGGDMDVDMF

>member
-1 MRVKLSTQIP
+1 
-11 LLVQMKRITLL
+11 MKRILTIAL
-22 VFGLFMSLGL
+22 GLFLSTTSY
-32 LAQQPGGRGGFDPTK
+32 AQQPGNRGKFDATQ
-47 LPKIGVIAGTLVD
+47 LPKIGVLTGTLID
-60 AESGEPLPYAAVK
+60 TDTKEPLPFAAVK
-73 ITHKMDANIV
+73 ITHTMSEELV
-83 TGGMTDAK
+83 TGGMTDDK
-91 GRFKVEQITLGP
+91 GRFKIESITLGP
-103 NVLEFAY
+103 NQVEFAY
-110 VGYKTKTQEV
+110 VGYKTETQEV
-120 RLGRDGTEK
+120 RFGREGIEI

-142 LEEVVVEA
+142 LNEVTVEA

-184 PAVELDLEGNI
+184 PAVELDVDGNI

-230 VEKIEVMTNPS
+230 VEKVEVMTNPS

-278 VRAGINLNY
+278 FRAGINLNY
-287 KVDDI
+287 KVEDL
-292 NFFFNAGHSSGKYPR
+292 NFFFNAGHSSGRYPR
-307 TSWARRDNFLGEDTL
+307 SSWSRRDNFLGEDTL
-322 SFYQEVDGYGGR
+322 SFYQVVDGYGGR
-334 NGNNIKAGFDWS
+334 NGNNIKAGIDWS
-346 PGTKHVFTVQGT
+346 PGSKHVFTLQGT
-358 LNQGLRP
+358 INQGLRP
-365 RVSDNNTDWT
+365 RVSNNNTDWT
-375 TPYLDYTLVQFSD
+375 TPFLDYTLTQSSD
-388 NQGERWNNSF
+388 RQGSRWNNSY
-398 DVIYDYKPRKGE
+398 DMIYDFKPKKGE
-410 ELNAR
+410 ELNVR
-415 LSYTDGS
+415 MSYTDGS
-422 RNDVLVFTQDT
+422 RDDVLEFTQDT
-433 LLNAVKLPSDK
+433 LTNSIKMPSDK
-444 YQTNRFGDQ
+444 YRTNSFGEQ

-463 KKWDDDRK
+463 KKWNKDRK
-471 LEAGAKIISRE
+471 FEAGAKIITRE
-482 DLDGFNRTNIDIYDG
+482 DLDAFNRTNIDIYTGD
-497 TETYLASSENEF
+497 TTYLLDSENEF
-509 LYGEDILAVYTN
+509 LYGEDILAVYSN

-564 FITYEIARGRELN
+564 FLTYQIAAGREIN
-577 LSYSRRVQR
+577 MSYSRRVQR

-614 FTGAYELG
+614 FTGSYELG
-622 YTHILKKG
+622 YTQILKKG
-630 TTMTANVYF
+630 TTLTSNIYF
-639 RDRNNL
+639 RDRSNL

-657 NLTTFQNLNSGEDV
+657 NLTTYQNLNSGEDV
-671 GLDMNFR
+671 GLDINFR
-678 GRLGKKGGFFTLG
+678 GRLGKKGGFFSLG

-696 SQVSGDIKGQG
+696 SQVSGDIRGRG

-712 GGYGLNT
+712 QGFSLNT
-719 MVSTPLWKNASLQIM
+719 VFSTPLWKNASVQIM
-734 GNYRSRRV
+734 GNYRSKRV
-742 MAQGFGKPFYFI
+742 MAQGIGRPFYFI
-754 GGGFKQGFM
+754 GGGFKQGFLN
-763 DDRLNLSV
+763 DRLNLSI

-778 TMGWNYETRGPG
+778 TMGWNYETSGPG

-798 WMNRVVEVG
+798 WMNRVVECG

-824 GSRGGGGMEMEMF
+824 SGRGGGEMDMEMF

>member
-1 MRVKLSTQIP
+1 
-11 LLVQMKRITLL
+11 MKRFIPIVL
-22 VFGLFMSLGL
+22 GLFLSSTSF
-32 LAQQPGGRGGFDPTK
+32 AQQPGKRGDFDPSQ
-47 LPKIGVIAGTLVD
+47 LPKIGVL
-60 AESGEPLPYAAVK
+60 SGIIIDTDTKEPLPFAAVK
-73 ITHKMDANIV
+73 ITHKMSDELV
-83 TGGMTDAK
+83 TGGMTDEK
-91 GRFKVEQITLGP
+91 GRFKVESISLGP
-103 NVLEFAY
+103 NIVEFAY
-110 VGYKTKTQEV
+110 VGYKTNTQEV
-120 RLGRDGTEK
+120 LFGREGIEI
-129 DLGKIGLQSSGVE
+129 DLGKISLQSSGVE
-142 LEEVVVEA
+142 LNEVTVEA

-184 PAVELDLEGNI
+184 PAVELDIEGNI

-230 VEKIEVMTNPS
+230 VEKVEVMTNPS

-278 VRAGINLNY
+278 FRAGINFNY
-287 KVDDI
+287 KVEDI
-292 NFFFNAGHSSGKYPR
+292 NFFFNAGHSSGRYPR
-307 TSWARRDNFLGEDTL
+307 SSWSRRDNFLGQDTL
-322 SFYQEVDGYGGR
+322 SFYQVVDGYGGR
-334 NGNNIKAGFDWS
+334 NGNNIKAGIDWS
-346 PGTKHVFTVQGT
+346 LGTKHVFTLQGT
-358 LNQGLRP
+358 INQGLRP

-375 TPYLDYTLVQFSD
+375 TPFLDYTLTQFSD
-388 NQGERWNNSF
+388 RQGSRWNNSY
-398 DVIYDYKPRKGE
+398 DMIYDFKPKKGE
-410 ELNAR
+410 ELNVR

-422 RNDVLVFTQDT
+422 SDDVLEFTQDT
-433 LLNAVKLPSDK
+433 LTNTIKSPSDK
-444 YQTNRFGDQ
+444 YRTNSFGEQ

-463 KKWDDDRK
+463 KKWNKDRK
-471 LEAGAKIISRE
+471 FEAGAKIITRE
-482 DLDGFNRTNIDIYDG
+482 DLDAFNRTNIDIWNG
-497 TETYLASSENEF
+497 METYLPSSENEF
-509 LYGEDILAVYTN
+509 LYGEDIFAVYSN
-521 YGFKKGPWGFQL
+521 YGFKEGPWGFQL
-533 GLRAEQANI
+533 GVRAEQANI

-564 FITYEIARGRELN
+564 FLTYEIAAGRELN

-614 FTGAYELG
+614 FTGSYELG

-630 TTMTANVYF
+630 TTLTSNIYF
-639 RDRNNL
+639 RDRSNL

-657 NLTTFQNLNSGEDV
+657 NLTTYQNLNNGEDL

-678 GRLGKKGGFFTLG
+678 GRLGKKGGFFSLG

-696 SQVSGDIKGQG
+696 SQVSGDIRGQG

-712 GGYGLNT
+712 QGFSLNT
-719 MVSTPLWKNASLQIM
+719 VVSTPLWKNASLQVM
-734 GNYRSRRV
+734 GNYRSKRV
-742 MAQGFGKPFYFI
+742 MAQGIGRPFYFM

-763 DDRLNLSV
+763 NDRLNLSI
-771 NCRDIFN
+771 NCRDMFN
-778 TMGWNYETRGPG
+778 TMGWNYETSGPG

-798 WMNRVVEVG
+798 WMNRVVECG

-816 RRRRQMDR
+816 RRRRQMDK
-824 GSRGGGGMEMEMF
+824 GSRGGGSMDMEMF

>member
-1 MRVKLSTQIP
+1 
-11 LLVQMKRITLL
+11 MKRILTIAL
-22 VFGLFMSLGL
+22 GLFLSTTSY
-32 LAQQPGGRGGFDPTK
+32 AQQPGNRGKFDATQ
-47 LPKIGVIAGTLVD
+47 LPKIGVLTGTLID
-60 AESGEPLPYAAVK
+60 TDTKEPLPFAAVK
-73 ITHKMDANIV
+73 ITHTMSEELV
-83 TGGMTDAK
+83 TGGMTDDK
-91 GRFKVEQITLGP
+91 GRFKIESITLGP
-103 NVLEFAY
+103 NQVEFAY
-110 VGYKTKTQEV
+110 VGYKTETQEV
-120 RLGRDGTEK
+120 RFGREGIEI

-142 LEEVVVEA
+142 LNEVTVEA

-184 PAVELDLEGNI
+184 PAVELDVDGNI

-230 VEKIEVMTNPS
+230 VEKVEVMTNPS

-278 VRAGINLNY
+278 FRAGINLNY
-287 KVDDI
+287 KVEDL
-292 NFFFNAGHSSGKYPR
+292 NFFFNAGHSSGRYPR
-307 TSWARRDNFLGEDTL
+307 SSWSRRDNFLGEDTL
-322 SFYQEVDGYGGR
+322 SFYQVVDGYGGR
-334 NGNNIKAGFDWS
+334 NGNNIKAGIDWS
-346 PGTKHVFTVQGT
+346 PGSKHVFTLQGT
-358 LNQGLRP
+358 INQGLRP
-365 RVSDNNTDWT
+365 RVSNNNTDWT
-375 TPYLDYTLVQFSD
+375 TPFLDYTLTQSSD
-388 NQGERWNNSF
+388 RQGSRWNNSY
-398 DVIYDYKPRKGE
+398 DMIYDFKPKKGE
-410 ELNAR
+410 ELNVR
-415 LSYTDGS
+415 MSYTDGS
-422 RNDVLVFTQDT
+422 RDDVLEFTQDT
-433 LLNAVKLPSDK
+433 LTNSIKMPSDK
-444 YQTNRFGDQ
+444 YRTNSFGEQ

-463 KKWDDDRK
+463 KKWNKDRK
-471 LEAGAKIISRE
+471 FEAGAKIITRE
-482 DLDGFNRTNIDIYDG
+482 DLDAFNRTNIDIYTGD
-497 TETYLASSENEF
+497 TTYLLDSENEF
-509 LYGEDILAVYTN
+509 LYGEDILAVYSN

-564 FITYEIARGRELN
+564 FLTYQIAAGREIN
-577 LSYSRRVQR
+577 MSYSRRVQR

-614 FTGAYELG
+614 FTGSYELG
-622 YTHILKKG
+622 YTQILKKG
-630 TTMTANVYF
+630 TTLTSNIYF
-639 RDRNNL
+639 RDRSNL

-657 NLTTFQNLNSGEDV
+657 NLTTYQNLNSGEDV
-671 GLDMNFR
+671 GLDINFR
-678 GRLGKKGGFFTLG
+678 GRLGKKGGFFSLG

-696 SQVSGDIKGQG
+696 SQVSGDIRGQG

-712 GGYGLNT
+712 QGFSLNT
-719 MVSTPLWKNASLQIM
+719 VLSTPLWKNASVQIM
-734 GNYRSRRV
+734 GNYRSKRV
-742 MAQGFGKPFYFI
+742 MAQGIGRPFYFI
-754 GGGFKQGFM
+754 GGGFKQGFLN
-763 DDRLNLSV
+763 DRLNLSI

-778 TMGWNYETRGPG
+778 TMGWNYETSGPG

-798 WMNRVVEVG
+798 WMNRVVECG

-824 GSRGGGGMEMEMF
+824 SGRGGGEMDMEMF

>member
-1 MRVKLSTQIP
+1 
-11 LLVQMKRITLL
+11 MKRILTIAL
-22 VFGLFMSLGL
+22 GLFLSTTSY
-32 LAQQPGGRGGFDPTK
+32 AQQPGNRGKFDATQ
-47 LPKIGVIAGTLVD
+47 LPKIGVLTGTLID
-60 AESGEPLPYAAVK
+60 TDTKEPLPFAAVK
-73 ITHKMDANIV
+73 ITHTMSEELV
-83 TGGMTDAK
+83 TGGMTDDK
-91 GRFKVEQITLGP
+91 GRFKIESITLGP
-103 NVLEFAY
+103 NQVEFAY
-110 VGYKTKTQEV
+110 VGYKTKAQEV
-120 RLGRDGTEK
+120 RLGREGIEI

-142 LEEVVVEA
+142 LNEVTVEA

-184 PAVELDLEGNI
+184 PAVELDVDGNI

-230 VEKIEVMTNPS
+230 VEKVEVMTNPS

-278 VRAGINLNY
+278 FRAGINLNY
-287 KVDDI
+287 KVEDL
-292 NFFFNAGHSSGKYPR
+292 NFFFNAGHSSGRYPR
-307 TSWARRDNFLGEDTL
+307 SSWSRRDNFLGEDTL
-322 SFYQEVDGYGGR
+322 SFYQVVDGYGGR
-334 NGNNIKAGFDWS
+334 NGNNIKAGIDWS
-346 PGTKHVFTVQGT
+346 PGNKHVFTIQGT
-358 LNQGLRP
+358 INQGLRP

-375 TPYLDYTLVQFSD
+375 TPFLDYTLTQFSD
-388 NQGERWNNSF
+388 RQGSRWNNSY
-398 DVIYDYKPRKGE
+398 DIIYDYKPKKGE
-410 ELNAR
+410 ELNVR
-415 LSYTDGS
+415 MSYTDGS
-422 RNDVLVFTQDT
+422 RDDVLEFTQDT
-433 LLNAVKLPSDK
+433 LTNSIKLPSDK
-444 YQTNRFGDQ
+444 YRTNSFGEQ

-463 KKWDDDRK
+463 KKWNKDRK
-471 LEAGAKIISRE
+471 FEAGAKIITRE
-482 DLDGFNRTNIDIYDG
+482 DLDGFNRTNIDIWNG
-497 TETYLASSENEF
+497 TETYLLDSENEF
-509 LYGEDILAVYTN
+509 LYGEDILAVYSN

-564 FITYEIARGRELN
+564 FLTYEIAAGREIN
-577 LSYSRRVQR
+577 MSYSRRVQR

-614 FTGAYELG
+614 FTGSYELG
-622 YTHILKKG
+622 YTQILKKG
-630 TTMTANVYF
+630 TTLTSNIYF
-639 RDRNNL
+639 RDRSNL

-657 NLTTFQNLNSGEDV
+657 NLTTYQNLNSGEDV
-671 GLDMNFR
+671 GLDINFR
-678 GRLGKKGGFFTLG
+678 GRLGKKGGFFSLG

-696 SQVSGDIKGQG
+696 SQVSGDIRGKG

-712 GGYGLNT
+712 QGFSLNT
-719 MVSTPLWKNASLQIM
+719 VLSTPLWKNASVQIM
-734 GNYRSRRV
+734 GNYRSKRV
-742 MAQGFGKPFYFI
+742 MAQGIGRPFYFI
-754 GGGFKQGFM
+754 GGGFKQGLLN
-763 DDRLNLSV
+763 DRLNLSI

-778 TMGWNYETRGPG
+778 TMGWNYETSGPG

-798 WMNRVVEVG
+798 WMNRVVECG

-824 GSRGGGGMEMEMF
+824 SGRGGGDMDMEMF